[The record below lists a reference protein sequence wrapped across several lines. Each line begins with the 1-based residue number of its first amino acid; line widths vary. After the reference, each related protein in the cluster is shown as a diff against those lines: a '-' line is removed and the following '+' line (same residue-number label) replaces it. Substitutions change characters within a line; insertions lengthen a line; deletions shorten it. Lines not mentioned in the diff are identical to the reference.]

1 MAAPIP
7 KRSNDPQALEKIL
20 QELLP
25 ERPSSAG
32 SRNAGSYSPTSRTSR
47 PSSILGG
54 SKLGLE
60 HGDRESGSP
69 SRTLHVQSVST
80 ATQTLSTAPIT
91 TIYEYAPT
99 PTIEKLTYNK
109 GIQTSDSWTSPQKNR
124 SIDRFSDS
132 DSDKSPS
139 AARSP
144 KASKRSN
151 RREREKEEELRQNLR
166 REIEEELKAIKDPVP
181 DGPIPATPAKFP
193 ARALN
198 DEELNAVTSSE
209 DFLDFVE
216 RSSKVIERTL
226 DQEYDVLANYALD
239 GLEGIENDEDEG
251 YGSSRGKK
259 GRRIREVTQFYDERW
274 SKKRLI
280 SDLSF
285 SPKVVLIVT
294 S

>member
-7 KRSNDPQALEKIL
+7 KRANDPQELEKIL

-25 ERPSSAG
+25 ERPGSAG

-47 PSSILGG
+47 PSSILGV

-60 HGDRESGSP
+60 HGERDSGSP
-69 SRTLHVQSVST
+69 SRSSQLHTISA

-99 PTIEKLTYNK
+99 PTIEKLSYNK
-109 GIQTSDSWTSPQKNR
+109 GIQTSEPWSPRKNR
-124 SIDRFSDS
+124 STDGFPDS
-132 DSDKSPS
+132 DSDQSVS

-144 KASKRSN
+144 RASKKLS
-151 RREREKEEELRQNLR
+151 RREREREEELRRNLR

-181 DGPIPATPAKFP
+181 DSPAPAVPAKFP
-193 ARALN
+193 ARALT

-209 DFLDFVE
+209 EFLDFVE

-226 DQEYDVLANYALD
+226 DQDYDVLANYAID
-239 GLEGIENDEDEG
+239 GFEGVDDDEDEG

-259 GRRIREVTQFYDERW
+259 GRRIREVIQFYDERW
-274 SKKRLI
+274 SKKRMI

-285 SPKVVLIVT
+285 SPKVRLAVI